1 MTTFAR
7 YTELVTTDKRPEIFA
22 VREVVA
28 TEKLHGSNFR
38 VYFPAGMTSPDD
50 LVFGSRNETFAEG
63 DTGFYGGRPQR
74 WFRER
79 RDLVERVMR
88 ALERRG
94 LNDVVLFG
102 EVCGS
107 SVQRGVRYAADG
119 ELIFRAFD
127 ILVGECFVTYD
138 LFVEICEESGL
149 PRVPEIWR
157 GPPSR
162 EAFDALLEQRSAE
175 GERNGVGAGENVAE
189 GVVIRSNP
197 LLRNVFGE
205 WLIIKHK
212 AKKYREA
219 TPPKERK
226 TAEKKGTSPA
236 DDFVATYVVEGRL
249 INAIGRLKDR
259 GAFHGTMEDV
269 PVLADAV
276 IADLHKEEE
285 PQWQSVVAAGQ
296 DDRQIR
302 AAVMKTVARLYREML
317 ARGEV

>member
-1 MTTFAR
+1 MSTFAR
-7 YTELVTTDKRPEIFA
+7 YTELGTIDKRPEIFA

-38 VYFPAGMTSPDD
+38 VHFPAGMTSPEEV
-50 LVFGSRNETFAEG
+50 VFGSRNEVFAEG
-63 DTGFYGGRPQR
+63 DTSFYGGRPQR
-74 WFRER
+74 WFRDR
-79 RDLVERVMR
+79 RDLVLRLMD
-88 ALERRG
+88 ALARRG
-94 LNDVVLFG
+94 LNDVTLFG
-102 EVCGS
+102 EICGS
-107 SVQRGVRYAADG
+107 SVQKGVRYAADG
-119 ELIFRAFD
+119 EILFRAFD

-138 LFVEICEESGL
+138 LFVEICDEAGL
-149 PRVPEIWR
+149 ARVPEIWR
-157 GPPSR
+157 GEPSR
-162 EAFDALLEQRSAE
+162 EAFDALLERRSTEAQK
-175 GERNGVGAGENVAE
+175 NGVDLADNVAE

-205 WLIIKHK
+205 WLIVKHK

-219 TPPKERK
+219 TPPRERK
-226 TAEKKGTSPA
+226 TAEKKGSTPA
-236 DDFVATYVVEGRL
+236 DDFVATYVAPGRL

-269 PVLADAV
+269 PALADAV

-285 PQWQSVVAAGQ
+285 PRWQEVVAAGQ

-302 AAVMKTVARLYREML
+302 ASVMKTVARIYREML